1 MLHINNFI
9 FAIFCI
15 MREEKGM
22 DITMNKL
29 VDLKIILVLLIFAG
43 VLTFRTDSAHA
54 DDAIRLT
61 EEEVKREIE
70 DYIKKEQKEEASMFT
85 PHEYDMEELCELNE
99 MFFMIN
105 DYIEGKDLKTII
117 KGTELSG
124 GSQEEEQVKE
134 KHNVRKWYLPFKN
147 MSGKTG
153 YLIFEEKNEEI
164 EWSKSSIETSQYYD
178 MKVREGKYEGIILDE
193 VEEEIYCNSAAYG
206 FKFAY
211 IKMKDGREYVIP
223 FISENVSEWNS
234 LVCKKIYTVQEFF
247 TIMYRYYD
255 EPTLE
260 ELIEQSETMDNT
272 TTGISYFR
280 EVPLGKDTVLPGS
293 PSKRTELTEKNIF
306 KVAAG
311 GATGIGIIC
320 FIIRKKRKSY

>member
-1 MLHINNFI
+1 
-9 FAIFCI
+9 
-15 MREEKGM
+15 
-22 DITMNKL
+22 MNKL
-29 VDLKIILVLLIFAG
+29 IKVKSVLWLVLLAG
-43 VLTFRTDSAHA
+43 MIILQTASVYA
-54 DDAIRLT
+54 DETSRLT
-61 EEEVKREIE
+61 VEQVKEEIE
-70 DYIKKEQKEEASMFT
+70 KYIKNEQKVNKTMFT
-85 PHEYDMEELCELNE
+85 PQEYDMEELCELNE
-99 MFFMIN
+99 LFFMIN
-105 DYIEGKDLKTII
+105 DYIGGQGVTTIV
-117 KGTELSG
+117 
-124 GSQEEEQVKE
+124 EEPDAVNENYNSV
-134 KHNVRKWYLPFKN
+134 KWYLPFIN
-147 MSGKTG
+147 MSGKAG
-153 YLIFEEKNEEI
+153 YLIFVEENGEI
-164 EWSKSSIETSQYYD
+164 EWTDSSIGTSQYYD

-223 FISENVSEWNS
+223 FINENISEWNS

-272 TTGISYFR
+272 TTGTSYFR
-280 EVPLGKDTVLPGS
+280 ETPLGKDTVLPGS
-293 PSKRTELTEKNIF
+293 PPKHTELTEKNIF
-306 KVAAG
+306 KAAAG

>member
-1 MLHINNFI
+1 M
-9 FAIFCI
+9 
-15 MREEKGM
+15 
-22 DITMNKL
+22 
-29 VDLKIILVLLIFAG
+29 
-43 VLTFRTDSAHA
+43 
-54 DDAIRLT
+54 
-61 EEEVKREIE
+61 
-70 DYIKKEQKEEASMFT
+70 
-85 PHEYDMEELCELNE
+85 
-99 MFFMIN
+99 
-105 DYIEGKDLKTII
+105 
-117 KGTELSG
+117 
-124 GSQEEEQVKE
+124 
-134 KHNVRKWYLPFKN
+134 RKWYLPFKN

-280 EVPLGKDTVLPGS
+280 EVPLGKNTVLPGS
-293 PSKRTELTEKNIF
+293 PSKRTELKEKNINIGLINPPYSQKDVAELEFDEHLLDILTTGGTGVVVVPMSCAIGTKF
-306 KVAAG
+306 KD
-311 GATGIGIIC
+311 
-320 FIIRKKRKSY
+320 IRERLMKKNTLRRK